1 MDLKKSPFI
10 PNDKIPKGGFSFA
23 EFHGSGTGL
32 FFSIKKVLFSEKSTF
47 QEIQILET
55 EEYGRMLILDGAVQ
69 TTERDEFIY
78 HEMLVHVPMLS
89 HPDPRKILVIGGGDG
104 GCVREILKH
113 KSVEKLTMVEIDKLV
128 VDCSKKYLPGISS
141 KLNHP
146 KLDLCIEDAVEF
158 VKGRS
163 SNFDVIIVD
172 STDPVGFASPL
183 TTESFFRSAKKILK
197 ENGIYA
203 AQTQGPFFESK
214 SMSVISKRLK
224 KIFPLT
230 SFYLA
235 NTPTYPGGIWSFA
248 LSYKNS
254 KNDFKI
260 TPRILKRKDLKYYS
274 QEIHNAS
281 FALPPYVKKIF
292 GEK

>member
-1 MDLKKSPFI
+1 MDLKSSPFV
-10 PNDKIPKGGFSFA
+10 PNHKIPKGNFTFS

-32 FFSIKKVLFSEKSTF
+32 FFSVKKVLFYEKSKF
-47 QEIQILET
+47 QEIQIVET
-55 EEYGRMLILDGAVQ
+55 EEYGKMLILDGAVQ

-78 HEMLVHVPMLS
+78 HEMLVHVPMFT
-89 HPDPRKILVIGGGDG
+89 HPEPKKVLLVGGGDG

-113 KSVEKLTMVEIDKLV
+113 KSVEKVTMVEIDKVV
-128 VDCSKKYLPGISS
+128 VDSAKKFLPSISS
-141 KLNHP
+141 KLSHS
-146 KLDLCIEDAVEF
+146 KLDLRIEDAVKF
-158 VKGRS
+158 VKRS
-163 SNFDVIIVD
+163 SLSFDVIIVD

-183 TTESFFRSAKKILK
+183 TTESFFRFSKRILN

-214 SMSVISKRLK
+214 SMKIISKKIR
-224 KIFPLT
+224 KIFPRT

-248 LSYKNS
+248 LSCQNS
-254 KNDFKI
+254 KSDFKI
-260 TPRILKRKDLKYYS
+260 YPRNLKGKELKYYS
-274 QEIHNAS
+274 HEVHVAS
-281 FALPPYVKKIF
+281 LVLPPYIKRIL